1 VSAVRTTL
9 ESPQLR
15 RILVAY
21 TINRLGTWFGYVA
34 LSVAVFAHTHSA
46 LGVAALLVTGQA
58 LPAVLVP
65 GLVARVEASSRRS
78 RLSALYVFE
87 TVATLALAGLLWHFW
102 LPAIL
107 LLVALDGTA
116 ALAASALLRAEAAR
130 VAAIGTGEPADGAGL
145 APEERSDAAKDAER
159 AANAALNIAFSSTF
173 VMGPALAGLVVA
185 AAGGP
190 EALLIDAASFLICA
204 GMLLGVNPQVE
215 EAEGGGVRAR
225 LAVAWRHIRDVP
237 ALRGLLVAESVA
249 LVFFAAD
256 ASIEV
261 PYAKATLHAGDRG
274 YGLLLTVWGVGAAIG
289 SLGFARS
296 ARRPIGVM
304 LSAGTVAVGLAYVG
318 FSLAPSLGVACLAGV
333 LGGAG
338 NGVQW
343 ASLISAVQQ
352 LTPPNLHAR
361 MMGAVEAINALFP
374 ALGLILGGALTA
386 ASSTRTAF
394 LVVGVGA
401 VAMTV
406 AFVRLALSSTLGQPH
421 DPRERGARGVREE
434 ARGTVL
440 AEPVSVDRADL

>member
-1 VSAVRTTL
+1 VSGLRTTL

-65 GLVARVEASSRRS
+65 ALVARVEASSRRS
-78 RLSALYVFE
+78 RLSALYAFE

-107 LLVALDGTA
+107 VLVALDGTA

-130 VAAIGTGEPADGAGL
+130 VAAIDAGEPAASASR

-204 GMLLGVNPQVE
+204 GMLLGMSPHVE
-215 EAEGGGVRAR
+215 EAEGGVRAR
-225 LAVAWRHIRDVP
+225 LSVAWRHIREVP

-318 FSLAPSLGVACLAGV
+318 FALAPSLGVACLAGV

-352 LTPPNLHAR
+352 LTPPHLHAR

-394 LVVGVGA
+394 LVVGLGA

-406 AFVRLALSSTLGQPH
+406 AFVRLALSSTLGQPR
-421 DPRERGARGVREE
+421 DPRDRALRGAREE
-434 ARGTVL
+434 ARGSVL

>member
-1 VSAVRTTL
+1 VSAMRSTL
-9 ESPQLR
+9 QSSQLR
-15 RILVAY
+15 RILAAY

-58 LPAVLVP
+58 LPAILVP
-65 GLVARVEASSRRS
+65 ALVARVEASSRRS
-78 RLSALYVFE
+78 KLSALYAFE
-87 TVATLALAGLLWHFW
+87 TIATLALAALLWHFW

-107 LLVALDGTA
+107 VLVALDGTA

-130 VAAIGTGEPADGAGL
+130 VAAATAGAPPAGAPFEPDGRT
-145 APEERSDAAKDAER
+145 EEANAAER

-173 VMGPALAGLVVA
+173 VMGPALAGVVVA

-190 EALLIDAASFLICA
+190 VALLIDAASFLICA
-204 GMLLGVNPQVE
+204 GMLLGMNPYAE
-215 EAEGGGVRAR
+215 EADGGGVRGR
-225 LAVAWRHIRDVP
+225 LRVAWTHIRGVP
-237 ALRGLLVAESVA
+237 ALRGLLIAESVA

-274 YGLLLTVWGVGAAIG
+274 YGLLLTVWGVGAALG
-289 SLGFARS
+289 SLSFARA
-296 ARRPIGVM
+296 ARRPIGLM

-318 FSLAPSLGVACLAGV
+318 FALAPSLGVACIAGV

-352 LTPPNLHAR
+352 LTPPKLHAR
-361 MMGAVEAINALFP
+361 MMGAVEAMSALFP

-386 ASSTRTAF
+386 VSSTRTAF
-394 LVVGVGA
+394 LVVGLGA

-406 AFVRLALSSTLGQPH
+406 VFVRLAVNSTLGHARLAPH
-421 DPRERGARGVREE
+421 PGTHEVLGDS
-434 ARGTVL
+434 RGTVM

>member
-1 VSAVRTTL
+1 MRSTL
-9 ESPQLR
+9 SSPQLR
-15 RILVAY
+15 RILLAY

-58 LPAVLVP
+58 LPAILVP
-65 GLVARVEASSRRS
+65 GLVARIEASSRRS
-78 RLSALYVFE
+78 RLSALYAFE
-87 TVATLALAGLLWHFW
+87 TLATLALAVLLWHFW

-130 VAAIGTGEPADGAGL
+130 VAAVGTIAGADIDSRAPDDRGE
-145 APEERSDAAKDAER
+145 EAKAAER
-159 AANAALNIAFSSTF
+159 AANAALNVAFSSTF
-173 VMGPALAGLVVA
+173 VLGPALAGLVVA

-190 EALLIDAASFLICA
+190 TALLIDAASFSIGA
-204 GMLLGVNPQVE
+204 GLLLGTSPPVE
-215 EAEGGGVRAR
+215 ATAGGSVGAR
-225 LAVAWRHIRDVP
+225 LQAAWTHIRGVP
-237 ALRGLLVAESVA
+237 ALRGLLITESVA

-289 SLGFARS
+289 SLAFAR
-296 ARRPIGVM
+296 ATRRPVGLM

-318 FSLAPSLGVACLAGV
+318 FALAPSLAVACIAGV

-352 LTPPNLHAR
+352 LTPPSLHGR

-394 LVVGVGA
+394 LVVGLGA

-406 AFVRLALSSTLGQPH
+406 AFVRLAASSALGH
-421 DPRERGARGVREE
+421 PRDRGDRSLREALEESRGA
-434 ARGTVL
+434 VL
-440 AEPVSVDRADL
+440 AEPVSVERADL